1 MVDETEAH
9 APYMV
14 TPPTQREGMLPA
26 IARAIVSLTLLAV
39 LLLAFGAALAGWFWR
54 GQWREQLAEEIA
66 RTPPQ
71 AQLVVE
77 YRDEIEAISRQ
88 METER
93 SQAPPPNIAEI
104 YARMMEK
111 RGAASVEWRESF
123 NVQSE
128 IDLLVRDNN
137 DLRWVNEQ
145 MRARAENA
153 RNPRLPRDNAPP

>member
-1 MVDETEAH
+1 MVDETEPQ
-9 APYMV
+9 APFV
-14 TPPTQREGMLPA
+14 VAPPSQREGMLPS

-39 LLLAFGAALAGWFWR
+39 LLLAFGAALAGWFLR
-54 GQWREQLAEEIA
+54 GQWQQQLTEEIA

-77 YRDEIEAISRQ
+77 YRDEIEALARQ

-93 SQAPPPNIAEI
+93 SQVAPPEMAEI

-111 RGAASVEWRESF
+111 RGAAGGEWRESF
-123 NVQSE
+123 NIQSE

-137 DLRWVNEQ
+137 DLRRVNDQ
-145 MRARAENA
+145 LRQRAANA
-153 RNPRLPRDNAPP
+153 LNPRLPRENAPP